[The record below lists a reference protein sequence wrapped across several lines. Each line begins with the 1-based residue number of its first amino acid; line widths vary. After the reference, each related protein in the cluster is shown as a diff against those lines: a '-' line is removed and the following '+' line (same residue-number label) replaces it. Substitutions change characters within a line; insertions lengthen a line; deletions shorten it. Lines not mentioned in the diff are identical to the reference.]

1 MLKIHEATTAS
12 GALSPV
18 FLRLESDTSAR
29 PRLAIVCDGET
40 FALPDDALD
49 AVMARYGAPL
59 DPASSLI
66 SVDALDLGEGR
77 SLRHVRH
84 LARYDVIARD
94 YVVYE
99 RAGADPLCALATT
112 VAGALDHLGR
122 AAARAASP
130 SA

>member
-12 GALSPV
+12 GALAPV
-18 FLRLESDTSAR
+18 FLQLESDT
-29 PRLAIVCDGET
+29 LAIVCDGEA
-40 FALPDDALD
+40 FALPADALD

-59 DPASSLI
+59 DPASELI
-66 SVDALDLGEGR
+66 AVDALDLGDGR

-94 YVVYE
+94 YVVYD

-112 VAGALDHLGR
+112 IAGALDHLGR
-122 AAARAASP
+122 AAARGA
-130 SA
+130 